1 MQNKQDTRNIQG
13 MQNERDNRNSAKAQ
27 DVFAPRSAFA
37 PALALARKEL
47 YAALIAPATYVI
59 GVFFLVFTAVWLYY
73 LQTFFVRDQATLRPY
88 FIAFPFAFIL
98 VIPGFTM
105 KSWAEERKTGSIELL
120 LTMPFSEWD
129 LVLGKF
135 LAALGL
141 LAALLV
147 LSLPVPLSILSLG
160 HFDGGVIVC
169 EYVGALLFGA
179 SATALGLLLS
189 ALSKNQAAAF
199 LGSAAVLL
207 VVMLINQIATTQA
220 LPAWLS
226 AFFLYVSLNYHFE
239 SFAKG
244 LLDSRDLT
252 FFIVSAAL
260 FLYVTT
266 RALVFRKWR

>member
-1 MQNKQDTRNIQG
+1 MSTQKRN
-13 MQNERDNRNSAKAQ
+13 DNPAEGRILA
-27 DVFAPRSAFA
+27 APMAPSLA
-37 PALALARKEL
+37 PALALARKEI
-47 YAALIAPATYVI
+47 YSALIAPATYVI
-59 GVFFLVFTAVWLYY
+59 GVFFLVFTAIWLYY
-73 LQTFFVRDQATLRPY
+73 LQGFFVRDEASLRPY
-88 FIAFPFAFIL
+88 FMAFPLAFIL
-98 VIPGFTM
+98 VVPGFTM

-135 LAALGL
+135 FASFGL

-147 LSLPVPLSILSLG
+147 FTLPVPLSILPLG
-160 HFDGGVIVC
+160 YFDGGVIVC

-199 LGSAAVLL
+199 LGSASALL
-207 VVMLINQIATTQA
+207 VVLLINQISMSQNLSSWLAA
-220 LPAWLS
+220 L
-226 AFFLYVSLNYHFE
+226 FLYISFNYHFE

-244 LLDSRDLT
+244 LLDSRDLL

-260 FLYVTT
+260 FLYITT
-266 RALVFRKWR
+266 RVLVFRKWR